1 MKKKQRN
8 NYSLIKTVIFVAF
21 IAFFGYT
28 LITQQFAI
36 SEKKAE
42 LKSVNSQIEQAQAEK
57 DELDQRLKTV
67 NTPEYIEKVAREELG
82 YAASDEIVFMD
93 AASKNN

>member
-1 MKKKQRN
+1 MKKKQKN
-8 NYSLIKTVIFVAF
+8 NYSLVKTVIFVAL

-42 LKSVNSQIEQAQAEK
+42 LKSVNSKIEQAQAEK
-57 DELDQRLKTV
+57 SELDQRLKTV
-67 NTPEYIEKVAREELG
+67 NTPEYIEKVARNELG
-82 YAASDEIVFMD
+82 YAAPDEIVFMD
-93 AASKNN
+93 AASKK